1 MKLLIQD
8 LKQALRSLKH
18 SGGQT
23 AISAVGLAVG
33 IVCFT
38 FSLNWLWTEMN
49 YDYFR
54 PEYKDLYVLEREAT
68 NGDFRGAYN
77 SHKLSEQLDSLFGE
91 QASYAMYKPFYG
103 KDKCCLPD
111 KQEDAYYLLCLK
123 ATPNIAEVLGI
134 KTLSGSVEE
143 SLQTW
148 DKFAIT
154 ESMAKRIFGRTDVV
168 GEQMMVVYPY
178 RTWTY
183 TVGAVIED
191 NLKDGTNFP
200 YDYIRFLDY
209 NARNDDLWNSMNYY
223 YLVRTQDARMT
234 EGLLERLD
242 IPNTEGQKLVLT
254 PLRFFHKMGNGGT
267 FLEKYL
273 YPLAFTVIS
282 LLLLLGALVN
292 LTMIYTSIYLGRLR
306 EYMLRRS
313 LGASDWRN
321 AGWMMTEVVP
331 VVLVAIL
338 LAAVCMEWCF
348 ATDVVPGSSWFVLRI
363 FGWVVLAV
371 CVSVLVAFTYPVLKL
386 RRACRRAF
394 RGERSRGYS
403 HVWLLV
409 VQCVVCAFLL
419 YISMGM
425 QRQIS
430 KMLHADLGYDH
441 ENILRLYTGWPT
453 DPDMEGHFDFES
465 IFHDLPQEFR
475 NEASCITDAIAMRAD
490 LFNRKTTHKVDF
502 IAETLRN
509 SGQTD
514 DIKQGENWWNFAF
527 MEIPYR
533 AIEFFN
539 IRMEGGESF
548 LPEGDSEGDIQ
559 VLLNEAAAGMMAAK
573 GQSESVYT
581 GHSTS
586 HTFCNMDPSRPQHI
600 LGKRL
605 QVRGKV
611 KLRVNDFHVEDG
623 PMMLVGVPERHECFY
638 VEHDAI
644 YIKHAPGQRQEAE
657 EAVRRVLERHD
668 VLPDQIY
675 LMSFDEYIAENYKE
689 ESYYANLLTVMTLFS
704 VLVTVFG
711 LISMMLYSL
720 RLRRRSMAIRRVM
733 GATFYDIFR
742 PDLIRYSILVLSGGV
757 FAYFPA
763 VWFMRKWM
771 EYFYFGE
778 APGVGLMLVILT
790 RLLLVVAMIVYWQVR
805 RCMNEKPV
813 DVLKPEA

>member
-1 MKLLIQD
+1 MGLFIQN
-8 LKQALRSLKH
+8 LKQALRGLKH
-18 SGGQT
+18 SGVQA
-23 AISAVGLAVG
+23 AISAIGLAVG

-38 FSLNWLWTEMN
+38 FSLNWLWQEMN

-54 PEYKDLYVLEREAT
+54 PDYKDLYVLEREST
-68 NGDFRGAYN
+68 DGAVRNACN
-77 SHKLSEQLDSLFGE
+77 SYKLSEQLDSLFGE
-91 QASYAMYKPFYG
+91 QASYAVYRPIMG
-103 KDKCCLPD
+103 KIKCCLPD
-111 KQEDAYYLLCLK
+111 KQENAYYLQGLN

-143 SLQTW
+143 ALQTD

-154 ESMAKRIFGRTDVV
+154 EGLAKRIFGKNDVV
-168 GEQMMVVYPY
+168 GEQLMFASPY
-178 RTWTY
+178 ETWTF

-200 YDYIRFLDY
+200 YDYIRCLGNESSE
-209 NARNDDLWNSMNYY
+209 NAWNYMNFF
-223 YLVRTQDARMT
+223 YLVRTKDAHVT
-234 EGLLERLD
+234 ERLLERVN
-242 IPNTEGQKLVLT
+242 IPNIEELKLVLT
-254 PLRFFHKMGNGGT
+254 PLRFYHKMGEGGT

-292 LTMIYTSIYLGRLR
+292 LTMIYTSVFLGRLR

-348 ATDVVPGSSWFVLRI
+348 ATDVVPGSSWFFLRI

-371 CVSVLVAFTYPVLKL
+371 CVSVLVAFAYPVLKL

-475 NEASCITDAIAMRAD
+475 NESSCITDAIAMRAD
-490 LFNRKTTHKVDF
+490 LFNRKTTHKVDL

-514 DIKQGENWWNFAF
+514 DIKEGENWWFFAF
-527 MEIPYR
+527 MEMPYR
-533 AIEFFN
+533 AIDFFN

-573 GQSESVYT
+573 GQSEPVYT

-586 HTFCNMDPSRPQHI
+586 NTWCNMDSSRPQHI

-720 RLRRRSMAIRRVM
+720 RLRRRSMAIRRAM

-742 PDLIRYSILVLSGGV
+742 PDLIRYSVLVLSGGV

-778 APGVGLMLVILT
+778 APGVGLMLVILAG
-790 RLLLVVAMIVYWQVR
+790 LLLVVAMIVYWQVR

-813 DVLKPEA
+813 DVLKPES